1 MKRTPEPELMNTE
14 RQARAYATANF
25 NNPNW
30 LFVEHF
36 KNSFSEKEIIG
47 TILDLGCGPA
57 DITLRFARLFPKCRV
72 HGVDGAE
79 SMLKYAQAAVTKAG
93 LTNRI
98 RLIHGCLPDVQMPLA
113 KYDVII
119 SNNLLHHLAS
129 PIALWEIIK
138 TYSKRGA
145 PIMIMDIIRP
155 GSKEEAGAIVEKYMG
170 DESAILK
177 KDFFSSLLA
186 AYRVNEIQ
194 KQLRQADLVGYLSI
208 RMVSRIQ
215 MVVKGSIYHREPSN
229 KILNS
234 ARGSR
239 CK

>member
-1 MKRTPEPELMNTE
+1 MKRIPEPELMNTE
-14 RQARAYATANF
+14 RQAGAYAMANF

-57 DITLRFARLFPKCRV
+57 DISVRFARLFPTCHI

-79 SMLKYAQAAVTKAG
+79 SMLKYGQAAVANAG

-98 RLIHGCLPDVQMPLA
+98 RLIHGCLPDVRLPLA
-113 KYDVII
+113 KYDAII
-119 SNNLLHHLAS
+119 SNNLLHHLAF
-129 PIALWEIIK
+129 PGALWEIIK
-138 TYSKRGA
+138 TYSKRGT

-177 KDFFSSLLA
+177 KDFFNSLLA
-186 AYRVNEIQ
+186 AYRVEEVQ
-194 KQLRQADLVGYLSI
+194 KQLRQANLVSHLSI
-208 RMVSRIQ
+208 GMVSRIQ
-215 MVVKGSIYHREPSN
+215 MVVKGIIS
-229 KILNS
+229 
-234 ARGSR
+234 
-239 CK
+239 

>member
-1 MKRTPEPELMNTE
+1 MKRAPEPELMNTE
-14 RQARAYATANF
+14 RQARAYAMADF

-30 LFVEHF
+30 LFVEYF

-57 DITLRFARLFPKCRV
+57 DITLRFARLFPKCHI

-79 SMLKYAQAAVTKAG
+79 SMLKYGQAAVTKAV
-93 LTNRI
+93 LANRI
-98 RLIHGCLPDVQMPLA
+98 RLIHGCLPDVRLPLA
-113 KYDVII
+113 EYDAIV

-129 PIALWEIIK
+129 PMALWEIIK

-186 AYRVNEIQ
+186 AYRVKEVQ
-194 KQLRQADLVGYLSI
+194 EQLRQADLVSHLSI
-208 RMVSRIQ
+208 GMVTRIQ
-215 MVVKGSIYHREPSN
+215 MVVKGIIS
-229 KILNS
+229 
-234 ARGSR
+234 
-239 CK
+239 

>member
-14 RQARAYATANF
+14 RQARAYAMANF

-36 KNSFSEKEIIG
+36 KNSFFEKEIIG

-57 DITLRFARLFPKCRV
+57 DITLRFARLFPKCHI

-79 SMLKYAQAAVTKAG
+79 SMLKYGKAAVTEAG

-98 RLIHGCLPDVQMPLA
+98 RLIHGCLPDVRLPLA
-113 KYDVII
+113 KYDAII
-119 SNNLLHHLAS
+119 SNNLLHHLAF
-129 PIALWEIIK
+129 PGALWEIIK
-138 TYSKRGA
+138 TYSKRGT

-177 KDFFSSLLA
+177 KDFFNSLLA
-186 AYRVNEIQ
+186 AFRVEEVQ
-194 KQLRQADLVGYLSI
+194 EQLRQADLDNSLSI
-208 RMVSRIQ
+208 GMVSRIQ
-215 MVVKGSIYHREPSN
+215 MVV
-229 KILNS
+229 
-234 ARGSR
+234 RGIIS
-239 CK
+239 

>member
-14 RQARAYATANF
+14 RQARAYAMADF

-36 KNSFSEKEIIG
+36 KNSFSKKEMTG

-57 DITLRFARLFPKCRV
+57 DITLRFARLFPKCHI

-79 SMLKYAQAAVTKAG
+79 SMLKYGQAAVTNAG
-93 LTNRI
+93 LTDRI
-98 RLIHGCLPDVQMPLA
+98 RFIHGCLPDVRMPLA
-113 KYDVII
+113 KYDAII

-129 PIALWEIIK
+129 PMALWETIK
-138 TYSKRGA
+138 TRSKRGA

-170 DESAILK
+170 NESAILK

-186 AYRVNEIQ
+186 AYRIEEVQE
-194 KQLRQADLVGYLSI
+194 QLRQADLVNHLSI
-208 RMVSRIQ
+208 EMVSRIQ
-215 MVVKGSIYHREPSN
+215 MVVDGIIS
-229 KILNS
+229 
-234 ARGSR
+234 
-239 CK
+239 

>member
-1 MKRTPEPELMNTE
+1 MKRIPEPELMSTE
-14 RQARAYATANF
+14 RQARAYAMANF

-36 KNSFSEKEIIG
+36 KNSFFKKEIIG

-57 DITLRFARLFPKCRV
+57 DITVRFARLFPKCHI

-79 SMLKYAQAAVTKAG
+79 SMLKYGRAAVTKAG
-93 LTNRI
+93 LTDRI

-113 KYDVII
+113 EYDAII
-119 SNNLLHHLAS
+119 SNHLLHHFAS
-129 PIALWEIIK
+129 PMALWETIK
-138 TYSKRGA
+138 TYSKRNA

-177 KDFFSSLLA
+177 KDFFNSLLA
-186 AYRVNEIQ
+186 AYREEEVQE
-194 KQLRQADLVGYLSI
+194 QLRQADLVSHLSI

-215 MVVKGSIYHREPSN
+215 MVVKGIIS
-229 KILNS
+229 
-234 ARGSR
+234 
-239 CK
+239 

>member
-14 RQARAYATANF
+14 RQARAYAMADF

-57 DITLRFARLFPKCRV
+57 DITLRFARLFPKC
-72 HGVDGAE
+72 HINGVDGAE
-79 SMLKYAQAAVTKAG
+79 SMLKYGQAAVTKAG

-98 RLIHGCLPDVQMPLA
+98 RLIHGCLPDVRMPLA
-113 KYDVII
+113 KYDAII

-129 PIALWEIIK
+129 PMALWEIIK

-186 AYRVNEIQ
+186 AYRVEEVQ
-194 KQLRQADLVGYLSI
+194 KQLRQANLVSHLSI
-208 RMVSRIQ
+208 GMVSRIQ
-215 MVVKGSIYHREPSN
+215 MVVKGIIS
-229 KILNS
+229 
-234 ARGSR
+234 
-239 CK
+239 